1 MKNSMNSGNEPTES
15 GKANYKKPAFWIILI
30 AVIAC
35 VVLVV
40 CLMTDPFSEKEVREP
55 ETADMAVLKEKYPE
69 YFDLVTSKGLELY
82 VWQAAPGSYS
92 CGLMSGTNRNKVP
105 EELMNLKGAT
115 LSEMRAILSTYDIDE
130 NDILVS
136 PWQNPFSSYIAEYW
150 IREKDETPGSIEKR
164 QQEYVDGIRHKLFD
178 NVQNDGYDVPNST
191 DAGVYGPDSGA
202 IDIRTDICE
211 LYLQVL
217 EDLWNVDSGLNLGI
231 SQIGIDLSG
240 LSHLTEAE
248 KETVMREFA
257 SKHDIPYIAGTWEE
271 LCEQGYIDKDN
282 LRWEDG
288 LFFSIKTDKE
298 GGSDPEFMTFDAHK
312 WRSGLGAY
320 FFDQCTARKGADGK
334 WSYTVGREA
343 IS

>member
-1 MKNSMNSGNEPTES
+1 MNNSMNSGNEPTES
-15 GKANYKKPAFWIILI
+15 RKANYKRPAFWIILI

-40 CLMTDPFSEKEVREP
+40 CLM
-55 ETADMAVLKEKYPE
+55 
-69 YFDLVTSKGLELY
+69 
-82 VWQAAPGSYS
+82 
-92 CGLMSGTNRNKVP
+92 
-105 EELMNLKGAT
+105 NLKGAT
-115 LSEMRAILSTYDIDE
+115 LSEMRAILSTYEIDE
-130 NDILVS
+130 NDILII
-136 PWQNPFSSYIAEYW
+136 PWQNPA
-150 IREKDETPGSIEKR
+150 
-164 QQEYVDGIRHKLFD
+164 
-178 NVQNDGYDVPNST
+178 DV
-191 DAGVYGPDSGA
+191 AVYGPDSGA

-217 EDLWNVDSGLNLGI
+217 ENLWNVDSGLNLGI
-231 SQIGIDLSG
+231 SQIGIDLSE

-320 FFDQCTARKGADGK
+320 FFGQCTARKGADGK